1 MNVISGRVAVPES
14 VDNDITASQLVSSG
28 HSVDG
33 SGQGEQIAR
42 QGLHHGNCTLDSDRP
57 PKETTKSV
65 VDQPLQAHA
74 PPVEQ
79 QHDALSVP
87 SVRASIGA
95 ASGPGSSVPVCVL
108 PVAAPSCDV
117 ELRAAVHTEH
127 CGVDVCV
134 RRHGR
139 HAQ

>member
-1 MNVISGRVAVPES
+1 MNVISGRIAVPES
-14 VDNDITASQLVSSG
+14 ADNDITASQLVSSG

-65 VDQPLQAHA
+65 VDQPLQAYA

-79 QHDALSVP
+79 HDALSLP
-87 SVRASIGA
+87 SVRASARA
-95 ASGPGSSVPVCVL
+95 ASGPGSSVPLGML
-108 PVAAPSCDV
+108 PLVAPSCDV
-117 ELRAAVHTEH
+117 EPRAAVHTEH